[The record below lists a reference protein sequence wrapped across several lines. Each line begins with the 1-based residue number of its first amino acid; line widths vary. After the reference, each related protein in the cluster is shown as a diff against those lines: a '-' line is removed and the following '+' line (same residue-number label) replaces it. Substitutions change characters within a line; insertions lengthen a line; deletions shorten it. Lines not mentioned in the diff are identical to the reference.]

1 MAKSYT
7 IRVYSVRTPKYINM
21 KDIERNDKGKVLKNH
36 FEISVIDEFFKIL
49 KIIPKEY
56 HNINVELSY
65 IDETCKITFIDY
77 EVYNNDYS
85 ILTLETDK
93 FGEVKDIKVNI
104 KNTKNKQLDSHES
117 VPETVKIVITR
128 QHGLMYVTRDNNSI
142 INKTTINTFF
152 NKYRFVIYEYIK
164 KWNQINKKSGLRIY
178 KQPAIK
184 VDSLPSTDFFDE
196 LDKLINVDEFAYTYD
211 PSGANDTPDFEDVE
225 IFSNTQL
232 QRKDFKE
239 TKKFKNK
246 VKKPIVNEVK
256 KIYENLSDKGN
267 YDEWYVKGE
276 NQNHKTTVVK
286 PELATRSE
294 HIQLNNIN
302 QINIKELIEKISD
315 ILEVNNPFLGKV
327 FELVDISETS
337 INTEDSELVEK
348 IINDFQEKFE
358 NNNNGS
364 EDDESRD

>member
-1 MAKSYT
+1 
-7 IRVYSVRTPKYINM
+7 
-21 KDIERNDKGKVLKNH
+21 
-36 FEISVIDEFFKIL
+36 
-49 KIIPKEY
+49 
-56 HNINVELSY
+56 
-65 IDETCKITFIDY
+65 
-77 EVYNNDYS
+77 
-85 ILTLETDK
+85 
-93 FGEVKDIKVNI
+93 
-104 KNTKNKQLDSHES
+104 
-117 VPETVKIVITR
+117 
-128 QHGLMYVTRDNNSI
+128 
-142 INKTTINTFF
+142 
-152 NKYRFVIYEYIK
+152 VIYEYIK

>member
-93 FGEVKDIKVNI
+93 FGEVKDIKDNI

-142 INKTTINTFF
+142 INKTTINTF
-152 NKYRFVIYEYIK
+152 
-164 KWNQINKKSGLRIY
+164 
-178 KQPAIK
+178 
-184 VDSLPSTDFFDE
+184 
-196 LDKLINVDEFAYTYD
+196 LINTD
-211 PSGANDTPDFEDVE
+211 
-225 IFSNTQL
+225 L
-232 QRKDFKE
+232 
-239 TKKFKNK
+239 
-246 VKKPIVNEVK
+246 
-256 KIYENLSDKGN
+256 
-267 YDEWYVKGE
+267 
-276 NQNHKTTVVK
+276 
-286 PELATRSE
+286 
-294 HIQLNNIN
+294 
-302 QINIKELIEKISD
+302 
-315 ILEVNNPFLGKV
+315 
-327 FELVDISETS
+327 
-337 INTEDSELVEK
+337 
-348 IINDFQEKFE
+348 
-358 NNNNGS
+358 
-364 EDDESRD
+364 